1 MPLTDDKFDQAGPL
15 ARSVADL
22 LLFDTALTGDRS
34 LAVASSLKG
43 VRIGISRDDFWSDLD
58 PEVERVCSEALQKLT
73 DAGATL
79 VTKEIR
85 EPTRAVTEIARIIM
99 RHDTEVSISA
109 FLEEHGD
116 RLTLEELLERASDDI
131 REGIK
136 AAFSPQKRPSEE
148 QYELAL
154 VQREVLRKSI
164 RRYFEELDIAMLA
177 FPPVLIP
184 PPKIGE
190 DEKVELR
197 GRKVS
202 LSHVM
207 ARNIKLGSCAS
218 MASLV
223 LPAGLT
229 SDGLPVGLEFDALA
243 GNDRELLSLGLLL
256 EQTMGPI
263 PAPHIQSGER

>member
-22 LLFDTALTGDRS
+22 LLFDTALTGDKS
-34 LAVASSLKG
+34 LAIASSLKG
-43 VRIGISRDDFWSDLD
+43 VRIGISPDYFWSDLD
-58 PEVERVCSEALQKLT
+58 PEVEGICSQALRKLT

-79 VTKEIR
+79 VTREIG
-85 EPTRAVTEIARIIM
+85 EPIRAAGEIGRIII
-99 RHDTEVSISA
+99 RHDTRASISA
-109 FLEEHGD
+109 FLNEHADG
-116 RLTLEELLERASDDI
+116 LTFEELLDQTSEDI

-136 AAFSPQKRPSEE
+136 AAFSPPKRPSKEE
-148 QYELAL
+148 YELAL
-154 VQREVLRKSI
+154 AQRDALRKSI
-164 RRYFEELDIAMLA
+164 RLYFEESDIAMLA

-184 PPKIGE
+184 PPKIGV
-190 DEKVELR
+190 DEEVELR
-197 GRKVS
+197 GRKVP

-207 ARNIKLGSCAS
+207 AHNIKLGSCAG

-243 GNDRELLSLGLLL
+243 GDDRQLLSLGLLL
-256 EQTMGPI
+256 EQAMGPI
-263 PAPHIQSGER
+263 PAPPI